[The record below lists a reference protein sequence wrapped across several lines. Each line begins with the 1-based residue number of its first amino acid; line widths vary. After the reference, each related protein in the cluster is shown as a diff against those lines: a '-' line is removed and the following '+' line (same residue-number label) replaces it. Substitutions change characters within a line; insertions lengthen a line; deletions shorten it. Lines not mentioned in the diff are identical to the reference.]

1 MGITYTDK
9 KKFTKERTRQLFR
22 SVGWVSGKYPER
34 LHKALMGSSTVFSA
48 WDGDRLVGLVRVLDD
63 TEMVAYMHYVLVD
76 PEYQG
81 YGIAGH
87 LVVMVKEKYC
97 DYLYIEV
104 MPEESKNA
112 TFYQKHG
119 FLNHGRRRGH
129 ADPQSGRTPLKQA
142 TCRRLPESRLSR
154 IVFRDSYSASCPA
167 SDFS

>member
-9 KKFTKERTRQLFR
+9 KKFTKERMRQLFR

-34 LHKALMGSSTVFSA
+34 LQKALMGSFTVFS
-48 WDGDRLVGLVRVLDD
+48 GCEGYCLVGLGRGREDS
-63 TEMVAYMHYVLVD
+63 EMVAYMHYVLVY

-119 FLNHGRRRGH
+119 FSIMEDGVAMQIRNPGERR
-129 ADPQSGRTPLKQA
+129 
-142 TCRRLPESRLSR
+142 
-154 IVFRDSYSASCPA
+154 
-167 SDFS
+167 